1 MARMVSSPSVLGSR
15 CAGHPIPHSDTR
27 CRSVKSVWQ
36 VLWDIMQQEWLGDGR
51 KSGEAVSR
59 EERQGEP
66 QWRSRKR
73 GVLTLE
79 DLGTEGNLAGLQPR
93 EESPGK
99 LVLSSSPEFR

>member
-1 MARMVSSPSVLGSR
+1 MARMVSSPSILGPR
-15 CAGHPIPHSDTR
+15 CAGHPIPHNDTR

-51 KSGEAVSR
+51 KSGKAVRS

-79 DLGTEGNLAGLQPR
+79 DLGAEGSLAGLQLR

-99 LVLSSSPEFR
+99 LVLSSPSEFK